1 MHTFYFAIFG
11 NIFVSFLVAFSVNK
25 WKEQKH
31 FKVEKLNEY
40 QVSQLL
46 EETGLGDYL
55 KTTECIVPSSSG
67 KWKNGKI
74 ILFLVYN
81 MLIMYNPPT
90 SSYTPHAI
98 QHSFFSA
105 SLVSLPTLDVFYN
118 IYTLRLGTPSRS
130 WIQWLSRI

>member
-1 MHTFYFAIFG
+1 MHNCYFSIFG
-11 NIFVSFLVAFSVNK
+11 NIFVSFLVAFSVDK

-55 KTTECIVPSSSG
+55 KTTECIVPSSSS

-81 MLIMYNPPT
+81 MLIMYNLPLPVT
-90 SSYTPHAI
+90 HHMPYNT
-98 QHSFFSA
+98 A
-105 SLVSLPTLDVFYN
+105 SSLPPWCPCQHLMCFTT
-118 IYTLRLGTPSRS
+118 YTHQGWVHQVDPGYSG
-130 WIQWLSRI
+130 